1 MGSTNSLGI
10 SVGDFAQSLFEQEI
24 ANPTPKP
31 KRSNLP
37 GNVPDISDVEVIQES
52 VDNVLSNSFGISKPL
67 KPEVNLEEER
77 QLKLKE
83 EVLATI
89 SKLKKLLSEMS
100 LGTTGSG
107 KGSGILTNP
116 NFSNVFNKSNKK
128 AKRRRSGRK
137 KV

>member
-1 MGSTNSLGI
+1 MDSTNSLGI

-31 KRSNLP
+31 KRNNLP

-89 SKLKKLLSEMS
+89 SKLKRLLSEMS
-100 LGTTGSG
+100 VE
-107 KGSGILTNP
+107 SGILTNP